1 MLKGSFDAYA
11 EAGKRKKGTTEV
23 DDAFLEEI
31 ERWRELLAKNI
42 AERNPQLTQYDLN
55 FAVQR
60 TIDRITF
67 LRICED
73 RGVEDYG
80 RLQKLIGL
88 PNTYKGLLE
97 RFIART
103 SATTPACFISA
114 MSGAARKRTTSSR
127 PTSRSMTAAP
137 RYSKKETCTTRRV
150 RTSFRFFP
158 PTSSA
163 TFMNGS

>member
-97 RFIART
+97 RFHRADERYN
-103 SATTPACFISA
+103 SGLFHFRNERSRKEAHDELTPNLKIDD
-114 MSGAARKRTTSSR
+114 
-127 PTSRSMTAAP
+127 SRS
-137 RYSKKETCTTRRV
+137 KI
-150 RTSFRFFP
+150 F
-158 PTSSA
+158 
-163 TFMNGS
+163 